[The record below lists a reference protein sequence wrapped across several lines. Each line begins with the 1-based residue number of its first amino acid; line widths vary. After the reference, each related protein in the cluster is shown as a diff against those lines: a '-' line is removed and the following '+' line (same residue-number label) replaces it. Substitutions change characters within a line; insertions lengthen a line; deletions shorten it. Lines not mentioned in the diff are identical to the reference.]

1 MSMKVKNASSKTKK
15 KVLTTTK
22 GPAEKNPKFVK
33 KAPFIPPPGKTSPS
47 KSLAWE
53 SSSHRLEI
61 VPPLSKNKSHT
72 MVINDLSHSEDE
84 IESKHQYDMRINR
97 LLADVSFD
105 EIKTG
110 EQLNASRRLIEDQE
124 EEIKAYKKDLN
135 LTTHDFAK
143 ARRSLEL
150 LSKEVEL
157 SKNEADLLN
166 EEKKALLKKL
176 RQVENEGQEAAL
188 EALKWRDACKKLKKD
203 QKNSS
208 TDYYGISQQRNALLE
223 KLAELEESNQSLRSL
238 LKQAQRRMDDDQ
250 KNIDKCEILMRKLV
264 EAEAKIQEQ
273 SAQLSEQ
280 DQQIDSLLSQI
291 KADKHHALAFSDL
304 QKTMETTRSHLQN
317 SLRTKES
324 EVSNLTAQ
332 FKNLEDRYNQSL
344 LELEHYQG
352 LLAATRDKALKDKEN
367 FKKAAHSQRERAYK
381 NEEENKQLHEDISNA
396 VSELESAKVTLEQL
410 TKINCELKN
419 ERNNLYDEVQSFKKS
434 ILDLGNIM
442 ELSSKSIHSGPTYV
456 LKKLHSK
463 MTKMKSIKAENE
475 KLKVVL
481 KDLEARVKASEK
493 SDSKKLYLAESE
505 LKQLQDAVNQY
516 EILANEYKSQ
526 LENSNVEIG
535 ILNRKIESMER
546 EHKQKLH
553 ETMNDI
559 NEMQNVLHNKT
570 LEMASYPELL
580 KASEIRY
587 QNAQERALSAENK
600 ITEHTRLITE
610 LTFKIESHTEQLE
623 RLRNKYNSKHDQ
635 CKVMSEELHI
645 FKRKMQDNEVSHREL
660 LMSISRKDESIR
672 SLQESLEE
680 QKINNERI
688 IQQLEVALSDSKRQ
702 LEIQKEKTLAKERS
716 AQARIMDLEAQLMR
730 SSQNTELLK
739 RTKEEAERKFNSR
752 LQDMR
757 DRLEQANST
766 TKSMQTYVQFLKSTY
781 ANVFSDD
788 IPSDFNEI

>member
-188 EALKWRDACKKLKKD
+188 EALKWRDACKKLKK
-203 QKNSS
+203 
-208 TDYYGISQQRNALLE
+208 
-223 KLAELEESNQSLRSL
+223 
-238 LKQAQRRMDDDQ
+238 DDDQ

>member
-1 MSMKVKNASSKTKK
+1 MSMKVKNASSKAKK

-22 GPAEKNPKFVK
+22 GPAEKNPNLVK

-72 MVINDLSHSEDE
+72 MVINDLSHSEE
-84 IESKHQYDMRINR
+84 ETESKHQYDMRINR

-157 SKNEADLLN
+157 SKNETDLLN

-188 EALKWRDACKKLKKD
+188 EALKWRDACKKLKK
-203 QKNSS
+203 
-208 TDYYGISQQRNALLE
+208 
-223 KLAELEESNQSLRSL
+223 
-238 LKQAQRRMDDDQ
+238 DDDQ

-291 KADKHHALAFSDL
+291 KADKHHALAFNDL

-410 TKINCELKN
+410 TKINCELKK
-419 ERNNLYDEVQSFKKS
+419 ERNNLHDEVQSFKKS

-475 KLKVVL
+475 KLKGVL
-481 KDLEARVKASEK
+481 KDLEGRVKASEK
-493 SDSKKLYLAESE
+493 SDSKKLYLVESE

-688 IQQLEVALSDSKRQ
+688 IQQLEVALGDSKRQ

-730 SSQNTELLK
+730 SSQNAELLK

-788 IPSDFNEI
+788 IPSDFNEV